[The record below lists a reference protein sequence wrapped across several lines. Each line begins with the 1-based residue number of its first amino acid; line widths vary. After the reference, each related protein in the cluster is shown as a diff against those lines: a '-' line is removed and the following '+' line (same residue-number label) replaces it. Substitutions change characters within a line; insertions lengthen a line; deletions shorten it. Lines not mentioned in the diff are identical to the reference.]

1 MGRDLLSTAL
11 ERPTCR
17 CTAFWT
23 VFSSRVEF
31 HQLRYFIASAEELS
45 ISAAAK
51 RLHVTQPALSR
62 QIAVLEAE
70 LGVALFDRIRKR
82 IHLTDAGR
90 FFLPKARQIVCDAET
105 GAQQLR
111 EQFGKARRT
120 LRLGFLTPF
129 LDDLVAPAVRE
140 FRQRHPKAQVSLFEL
155 PPRAQLDRLRN
166 HELDAAILGNL
177 DERDRAH
184 FDIRR
189 LSRHKMAAVLPEDH
203 ALAKKKSIK
212 LAALKSDRWV
222 SLSDAFFPG
231 RREFLRSV
239 CQGAGFEPNITTEV
253 DSLSMMLGAVTA
265 GEGVAVMPDH
275 TRKLP
280 HSGCIFVPLAA
291 PVPSTELLLVLPK
304 REPDRELT
312 TLITLIAELA
322 SQIAPEQH

>member
-1 MGRDLLSTAL
+1 M
-11 ERPTCR
+11 
-17 CTAFWT
+17 
-23 VFSSRVEF
+23 FSSDVEF
-31 HQLRYFIASAEELS
+31 HQLRYFIAAAEDLS
-45 ISAAAK
+45 VSAAAK

-62 QIAVLEAE
+62 QIAVLETE

-111 EQFGKARRT
+111 EQFGNARRT

-166 HELDAAILGNL
+166 HELDAAILGNIS
-177 DERDRAH
+177 DSDRA
-184 FDIRR
+184 FFTTRT

-212 LAALKSDRWV
+212 LAALSRERWV

-231 RREFLRSV
+231 RREFLRSI
-239 CQGAGFEPNITTEV
+239 CQQAGFEPRIESEV
-253 DSLSMMLGAVTA
+253 DSLTMMLGAVTA
-265 GEGVAVMPDH
+265 GEGVAVMPAH
-275 TRKLP
+275 AGKLP
-280 HSGCIFVPLAA
+280 HAGCVIVPLAA
-291 PVPSTELLLVLPK
+291 PVPTSELLLVLPK
-304 REPDRELT
+304 QEPGRELT
-312 TLITLIAELA
+312 TLTTLIAENA
-322 SQIAPEQH
+322 ARIAQKQS